1 MADTDVAATRIPVR
15 DIPVEEPPL
24 PRRARRPMDIV
35 RLILTVAGVAAIVG
49 LAIVAAQTL
58 TGLGEDLEEL
68 GRRVPGGL
76 IQILAWAASLV
87 GVILPPLLVVLLM
100 VRGRLRTTVEVLVAG
115 IVAAVVAALVSLWLI
130 NAAPDVLAEA
140 FGTASFMP
148 TDPADV
154 VTDETAGPVPPYPAL
169 LVAITTVTA
178 WLDMKLVRQ
187 AALFAISASLAVGL
201 LNGNASVAGTALAIG
216 IGHLVGLGVRLVSG
230 RPSTAPDGRTV
241 AAMLQAEAYDVRS
254 VRADEVDQHRRY
266 VVETGGGPLGVLVLD
281 RENEG
286 AGILGRL
293 IAQVRTRQEVL
304 PREAVAMRAALDQ
317 AALLSLAV
325 REAGARTPRLRKAL
339 KVGSDAVALVFDHI
353 PGRPL
358 ADVSAN
364 EITDG
369 MLHDLWKQLKR
380 LHENQVA
387 HRRLSG
393 RSILVGDDGQVWLLN
408 PSGGEIAAP
417 DVALRVDLAQ
427 ALVAVGLVVG
437 AERAVATAFDVLGPA
452 RVAAAVPLLQP
463 IALARITRR
472 GLKGRRTLLSQLRD
486 RVIARADVTESE
498 VIRVER
504 LRPLSLLTGVGAV
517 VAVYLVG
524 AQLAEAP
531 LGSLISEVQWGWVGV
546 AVASMT
552 LSFVGA
558 TWALLGF
565 VPERVPFW
573 RTFCAQVS
581 LGFVR
586 LIAPATVGNAAINI
600 RLLTRA
606 GVAGPLAAASVAA
619 NQVGNV
625 AISIPLIIVLGIA
638 TGSSAAA
645 GLDPSPTTLAIIG
658 GVILLAALL
667 LLMPPIRS
675 RARALWQEFAGR
687 GLPRLLD
694 VLGNPRKL
702 GEAAGGIV
710 LQAAALVFCF
720 YASLQALG
728 ADVNVA
734 ALAVVQLVGNTVG
747 TAVPTPGGL
756 GAVEAALTA
765 GLTAIGV
772 GTGVAVSAVL
782 LFRIVSFWLPIVP
795 GWILW
800 TQMQKRGLL

>member
-1 MADTDVAATRIPVR
+1 
-15 DIPVEEPPL
+15 
-24 PRRARRPMDIV
+24 
-35 RLILTVAGVAAIVG
+35 
-49 LAIVAAQTL
+49 
-58 TGLGEDLEEL
+58 
-68 GRRVPGGL
+68 
-76 IQILAWAASLV
+76 
-87 GVILPPLLVVLLM
+87 
-100 VRGRLRTTVEVLVAG
+100 
-115 IVAAVVAALVSLWLI
+115 
-130 NAAPDVLAEA
+130 
-140 FGTASFMP
+140 
-148 TDPADV
+148 
-154 VTDETAGPVPPYPAL
+154 
-169 LVAITTVTA
+169 
-178 WLDMKLVRQ
+178 
-187 AALFAISASLAVGL
+187 
-201 LNGNASVAGTALAIG
+201 
-216 IGHLVGLGVRLVSG
+216 
-230 RPSTAPDGRTV
+230 
-241 AAMLQAEAYDVRS
+241 
-254 VRADEVDQHRRY
+254 
-266 VVETGGGPLGVLVLD
+266 
-281 RENEG
+281 
-286 AGILGRL
+286 
-293 IAQVRTRQEVL
+293 
-304 PREAVAMRAALDQ
+304 
-317 AALLSLAV
+317 
-325 REAGARTPRLRKAL
+325 
-339 KVGSDAVALVFDHI
+339 
-353 PGRPL
+353 
-358 ADVSAN
+358 
-364 EITDG
+364 
-369 MLHDLWKQLKR
+369 
-380 LHENQVA
+380 
-387 HRRLSG
+387 
-393 RSILVGDDGQVWLLN
+393 
-408 PSGGEIAAP
+408 
-417 DVALRVDLAQ
+417 
-427 ALVAVGLVVG
+427 
-437 AERAVATAFDVLGPA
+437 
-452 RVAAAVPLLQP
+452 
-463 IALARITRR
+463 
-472 GLKGRRTLLSQLRD
+472 
-486 RVIARADVTESE
+486 
-498 VIRVER
+498 
-504 LRPLSLLTGVGAV
+504 
-517 VAVYLVG
+517 
-524 AQLAEAP
+524 
-531 LGSLISEVQWGWVGV
+531 LGSLISEVQWVWV
-546 AVASMT
+546 AVAVVSMT

-667 LLMPPIRS
+667 LLIPPIRS

-702 GEAAGGIV
+702 AEAAGGIL
-710 LQAAALVFCF
+710 LQAASLVFCF